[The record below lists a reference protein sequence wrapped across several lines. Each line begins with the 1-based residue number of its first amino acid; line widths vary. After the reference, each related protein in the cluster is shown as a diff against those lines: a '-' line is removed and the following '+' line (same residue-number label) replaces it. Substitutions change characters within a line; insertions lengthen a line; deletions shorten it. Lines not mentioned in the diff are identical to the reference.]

1 MYETRPRTAGRAQA
15 QGTSAVLEMFWLS
28 DHPDTGSKAA
38 SATAHGQRNLGLS
51 LTGCPHYPLAP
62 I

>member
-15 QGTSAVLEMFWLS
+15 HGTSAVLENLLAVGS
-28 DHPDTGSKAA
+28 SDTGSKAA

-51 LTGCPHYPLAP
+51 LTGCPHYPLAS